1 MGVPV
6 LVQKNYTD
14 PYLATE
20 GWPDDEIL
28 RDFLIISF
36 PFSEKLKTLS
46 QKSFAFQLQIR
57 VCLHYECSHKTI
69 LTPSQ
74 MTIPVSSLLRLGGS

>member
-1 MGVPV
+1 MKCKYQCVLSRKLITNEWKVEMGVPV

-14 PYLATE
+14 LCPYLATE

-36 PFSEKLKTLS
+36 PFSEKLKTPS
-46 QKSFAFQLQIR
+46 QKLFASQL
-57 VCLHYECSHKTI
+57 
-69 LTPSQ
+69 
-74 MTIPVSSLLRLGGS
+74 

>member
-1 MGVPV
+1 MSKMLKYQCVLSRELITNERKVKMCVPV
-6 LVQKNYTD
+6 LVQKYYTD
-14 PYLATE
+14 FYLHFATE

-46 QKSFAFQLQIR
+46 
-57 VCLHYECSHKTI
+57 
-69 LTPSQ
+69 
-74 MTIPVSSLLRLGGS
+74 

>member
-1 MGVPV
+1 MGGPV

-14 PYLATE
+14 FYNKLLGHCRPLYLVTE

-36 PFSEKLKTLS
+36 PFSEKTQNTK
-46 QKSFAFQLQIR
+46 
-57 VCLHYECSHKTI
+57 
-69 LTPSQ
+69 
-74 MTIPVSSLLRLGGS
+74 